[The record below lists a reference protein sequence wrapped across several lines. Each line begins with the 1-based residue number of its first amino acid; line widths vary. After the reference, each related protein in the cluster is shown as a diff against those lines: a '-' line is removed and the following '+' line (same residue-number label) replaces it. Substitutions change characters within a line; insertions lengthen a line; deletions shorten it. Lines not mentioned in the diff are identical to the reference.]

1 MSALSRPPTMPPMS
15 HRPAPFPPH
24 EEARVQSL
32 EHLGVLDSE
41 PEQGFDD
48 VVLLATTLCDVPI
61 SLVSLI
67 DRERQWFKAC
77 IGLDVRETHRDLAFC
92 AHAILDPGAVM
103 VVEDAQLDPRFQHS
117 ALVLGPPYIRFY
129 AGAPICTDDG
139 LALGTVCV
147 IDTRPR
153 TLDARQYRALQ
164 ALARQTGA
172 LLQLRQLSERREEQA
187 TGLMEQLMLARDQ
200 NIKVGQSL
208 HHSRRVSSLGML
220 TASIAHDFNNLLQA
234 ISASL
239 QMIRLRARRPLDVE
253 RFSDTGLQAVEQGK
267 QLVSHL
273 LSSVRRDGPELMC
286 IDVSERIEAAQA
298 LLRRALSTEI
308 ELTFDLLARGWGVM
322 CVEVQLHAV
331 VMNLLA
337 NARDALSGATGQ
349 VLVATQRVAVVDDLQ
364 LAEGDYLLL
373 TVTDNGPGMSAEVAG
388 QVFEAF
394 FTTKQA
400 GQGTGLGLSQVREF
414 ARNAGGDARVQTAP
428 GVGTTISLYLRV
440 LGRIEAVDGAAQG

>member
-1 MSALSRPPTMPPMS
+1 MT
-15 HRPAPFPPH
+15 HRPAPFPPD
-24 EEARVQSL
+24 EEARAQSL

-48 VVLLATTLCDVPI
+48 VVLLATTLCDAPI
-61 SLVSLI
+61 ALVSLV

-92 AHAILDPGAVM
+92 AHAILDPTAVL
-103 VVEDAQLDPRFQHS
+103 VIEDAQLDQRFEHS
-117 ALVLGPPYIRFY
+117 PLVLGPPYIRFY

-139 LALGTVCV
+139 QPLGTVCV

-164 ALARQTGA
+164 ALARQTAA
-172 LLQLRQLSERREEQA
+172 LLQLRQLNEQREEQA
-187 TGLMEQLMLARDQ
+187 TGLMEQLMQAREQ
-200 NIKVGQSL
+200 NAQVGQSL

-234 ISASL
+234 LSASL
-239 QMIRLRARRPLDVE
+239 QMIRLRSRRPVDVE
-253 RFSDTGLQAVEQGK
+253 RFSDTGLQAVEQGR

-273 LSSVRRDGPELMC
+273 LSSVRREGPELMC
-286 IDVSERIEAAQA
+286 IDVSERIDAAQA
-298 LLRRALSTEI
+298 LLRRAVSADMQLA
-308 ELTFDLLARGWGVM
+308 FDLAARGWGVM

-337 NARDALSGATGQ
+337 NARDALGGAPGQ
-349 VLVATQRVAVVDDLQ
+349 VLVATQRVEVVDDLH

-373 TVTDNGPGMSAEVAG
+373 TVTDNGPGMTTEVAS

-440 LGRIEAVDGAAQG
+440 LGRIECGENGAAHA